1 MAKKK
6 KISFR
11 YLLRGKDELKQLYIR
26 INYDTKNT
34 QIKCTWGEAD
44 IHWSEDDL
52 ESFLK
57 REYHHNAVAATGNYL
72 LEKEEI
78 ITKIVRYQEKKREEF
93 SIAGIGSLIDFYY
106 TSLLN
111 LLRVNAEILF
121 KKDIAQFMVAK
132 DYLKIVEYGE
142 LREMYLQAAIEYPRI
157 KSSLTEE
164 TITSIEAYVFYFL
177 YVKLKEENKGEVNG
191 TFFSW
196 IIGNDKKE
204 LPDFMNDISKKMKV
218 AKQELSNFDFLQ
230 NFSPQKDKLEKYI
243 QLIDLEFVRNK
254 SVLS

>member
-11 YLLRGKDELKQLYIR
+11 YLLRGKDDFKQLYIR

-34 QIKCTWGEAD
+34 QIKCAWGDAD

-57 REYHHNAVAATGNYL
+57 REYTHNAVAATGNYL

-78 ITKIVRYQEKKREEF
+78 IARIVRYQEKKEEDF
-93 SIAGIGSLIDFYY
+93 SIAGIGSLIEFYY
-106 TSLLN
+106 TSLLDI
-111 LLRVNAEILF
+111 LRTNAEILF

-132 DYLKIVEYGE
+132 DYLRVVEYGG

-157 KSSLTEE
+157 KASLNEE
-164 TITSIEAYVFYFL
+164 TITAIEAYIFYYL
-177 YVKLKEENKGEVNG
+177 YVKLKEENNGDVNG

-196 IIGNDKKE
+196 VIGDDKKN
-204 LPDFMNDISKKMKV
+204 LPVFMNNISSKMKL
-218 AKQELSNFDFLQ
+218 AKRELSDFDFIEK
-230 NFSPQKDKLEKYI
+230 FSPEKTKLEKYI
-243 QLIDLEFVRNK
+243 QLIDLEYIRKKASF
-254 SVLS
+254 